1 MVNTGDGSLF
11 MLQVI
16 SLSRSGVPFVV
27 RGQRLVAQ
35 VSSCMV
41 LGTQIVAAVAD
52 SEKSKKRKLSD
63 NKSLFFLFLLC
74 N

>member
-16 SLSRSGVPFVV
+16 SLSPSGVPFVV

-41 LGTQIVAAVAD
+41 LGTQIVAPVAD
-52 SEKSKKRKLSD
+52 SERSKKRKLSD